1 MRLAAS
7 FGYQNMLQQN
17 THLWINDLRTLMSN
31 FDI

>member
-17 THLWINDLRTLMSN
+17 THLWINDLL
-31 FDI
+31 DVEL

>member
-17 THLWINDLRTLMSN
+17 THTCELTIFLMSN
-31 FDI
+31 FNF